1 MLHRITGVVFLVAL
15 VTGVISRDD
24 VTEEGWFYRTR
35 SHLTEVPTDIP
46 DNVTR
51 VYLSYND
58 ITTLQSNVFSGF
70 TDLETIDIDH
80 NDINTIQPGAFS
92 GVPTFWLDLQSNK
105 LTEIRA
111 DMWDGQNSVL
121 VLILSYNR
129 ITTVESA
136 AFRGLTKLGSLTLK
150 NNRIAQLKGDEFQGL
165 GKLTALHLER
175 NGLQNLPDGI
185 FADLEK
191 LELLTLS
198 FNQIEVVPV
207 DVFRGL
213 RNLKNVFLDHNKI
226 TALAEG
232 TLAFSK
238 VPELERLSVD
248 GNQLT
253 TFRRNVFTPGNST
266 DHHTSLTL
274 SLDRN
279 PMQCDTEMCWLKE
292 EYQKSV
298 YIYWNRVD
306 CANYPNQRWAYINL
320 GC

>member
-1 MLHRITGVVFLVAL
+1 MFLVTL

-35 SHLTEVPTDIP
+35 SHLTKVPTDIP

-51 VYLSYND
+51 LYLSYND
-58 ITTLQSNVFSGF
+58 ITTLLSNVFSRH
-70 TDLETIDIDH
+70 TQLEAIDIDH
-80 NDINTIQPGAFS
+80 NDISNIRPAAFS

-111 DMWDGQNSVL
+111 DMWEGLNSVL
-121 VLILSYNR
+121 VLILSFNR
-129 ITTVESA
+129 ISSIESA

-150 NNRIAQLKGDEFQGL
+150 NNRLAQLRGDEFRGL
-165 GKLTALHLER
+165 GTVTALHLQGNR
-175 NGLQNLPDGI
+175 IQNLPEGI

-191 LELLTLS
+191 LELLTLTW
-198 FNQIEVVPV
+198 NDIEVLPV
-207 DVFRGL
+207 NVFNGL
-213 RNLKNVFLDHNKI
+213 RNLERVNLNHNKI

-238 VPELERLSVD
+238 VPKLKGLDVT

-253 TFRRNVFTPGNST
+253 TLRRNVFTPGNST
-266 DHHTSLTL
+266 DHHASLTL

-279 PMQCDTEMCWLKE
+279 PMHCDTEMCWLKE

-298 YIYWNRVD
+298 YIYFNRVD
-306 CANYPNQRWAYINL
+306 CVNYPKQPWVTINL